1 MASGGL
7 TCVKYITFVC
17 NLLFAL
23 SGLLI
28 LLVGA
33 MVQLNYAH
41 YSNFV
46 SDHIWTAPIILMV
59 VGAAVAFICFLG
71 CCGALKENSCMILS
85 FAILAVVIFLLE
97 IGLGIAGYVKHS
109 GLQQLMETQFNT
121 TMKHYKE
128 RDDYRDAWTL
138 LQTELDCCGTYGP
151 NDWDGIF
158 PNKTLSPS
166 CCKLI
171 NLSEAQECTTMHAIN
186 EGCLNKLLSILD
198 SKTLVLAGVVLAVAG
213 IQLLT
218 ILFACCLYRSF
229 RRSYDHV

>member
-7 TCVKYITFVC
+7 TCVKYLTFFC

-28 LLVGA
+28 LMVGA

-109 GLQQLMETQFNT
+109 GLQQLMENQFNT
-121 TMKHYKE
+121 TMKHYNDRE
-128 RDDYRDAWTL
+128 DYRDAWTL

-158 PNKTLSPS
+158 PNKTLSPA

-171 NLSEAQECTTMHAIN
+171 NLSEAQECTTLHAIN
-186 EGCLNKLLSILD
+186 QGCLHKLLGILD